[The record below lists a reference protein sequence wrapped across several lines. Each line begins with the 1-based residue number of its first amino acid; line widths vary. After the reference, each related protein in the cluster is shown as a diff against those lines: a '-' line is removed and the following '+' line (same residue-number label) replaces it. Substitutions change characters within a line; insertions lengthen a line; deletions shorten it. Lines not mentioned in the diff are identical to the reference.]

1 VRLSRPLLAAEVDGP
16 FDQTGPVRQVI
27 LGSTYAGTART
38 IGKTEL
44 TLIPD
49 ARRAVFDIS
58 FTGRSNAN
66 TSSRVGQGRFE
77 RSPIY
82 SRSVTEFQTHKQ
94 IELDGNGVHLQPSV
108 AQARVTANSTSVAVS
123 GLGSQRVR
131 QRVAES
137 RPQAEW
143 QSARNSERELRRQL
157 DEEVT
162 KLLHG
167 LDSKLPP
174 TGGKPAS
181 WQQPYAPALQFSTTA
196 NQLAIVGMQA
206 DPFQMGAPSA
216 LLDAAPEADL
226 AVQLHESWLNN
237 RSQDLLAGK
246 TLTDDTLEAALSQVM
261 GWLPEHFDAS
271 HREQAGQPRWSIS
284 LAKQD
289 PLSVHLADDVCEI
302 VVCVDRF
309 TAGADTY
316 PAMNITARY
325 KVEVADGKAK
335 LVLKDKLGIYP
346 PGFVPGSG
354 KRLGGRYQT
363 YRRALEKRFSSIF
376 PAEIPLDNLRLDESS
391 AKSAPLSNAGL
402 SIRDGWLTLAFKRAS

>member
-1 VRLSRPLLAAEVDGP
+1 
-16 FDQTGPVRQVI
+16 
-27 LGSTYAGTART
+27 
-38 IGKTEL
+38 
-44 TLIPD
+44 
-49 ARRAVFDIS
+49 
-58 FTGRSNAN
+58 
-66 TSSRVGQGRFE
+66 
-77 RSPIY
+77 
-82 SRSVTEFQTHKQ
+82 
-94 IELDGNGVHLQPSV
+94 
-108 AQARVTANSTSVAVS
+108 VAVR
-123 GLGSQRVR
+123 GLGSQLVR

-157 DEEVT
+157 DEEVA

-167 LDSKLPP
+167 LDSNLPP

-181 WQQPYAPALQFSTTA
+181 WRQPYAPALQFSTTA

-216 LLDAAPEADL
+216 LLDAAPDADL

-289 PLSVHLADDVCEI
+289 PLAVHLADDVCEI

-325 KVEVADGKAK
+325 KVEVADGKAR

-391 AKSAPLSNAGL
+391 VKSAPLSNTGL
-402 SIRDGWLTLAFKRAS
+402 SIREGWLTLAFKRAS